1 MWVFKLLDVV
11 KRSSQTSH
19 SYGFSFVCVRMCVAK
34 CDGVVHIL
42 PQTPHSCCP
51 LFLFAAFF
59 VAVVISFRIISS
71 CISTSPTTS
80 TPTQEE
86 ESSNTTPL
94 VLLSLPSKPSS
105 HFPLFS
111 DVDFSFVLPLLLL
124 VLSLEEELINEFLC
138 VRRIMKEFLIFLQLS
153 VLEKELSLL
162 LSQI

>member
-1 MWVFKLLDVV
+1 
-11 KRSSQTSH
+11 
-19 SYGFSFVCVRMCVAK
+19 MCVAK

-80 TPTQEE
+80 STSGGGIFKHNTFG
-86 ESSNTTPL
+86 SSFSSFKT
-94 VLLSLPSKPSS
+94 VLAFSA
-105 HFPLFS
+105 LFGCGFFLRPPIIT
-111 DVDFSFVLPLLLL
+111 FSIIFRRVNDKR
-124 VLSLEEELINEFLC
+124 VFMRETKNEGIS
-138 VRRIMKEFLIFLQLS
+138 RNFLQLS

-162 LSQI
+162 RSQICETNSIIIQRHSRDRFR

>member
-1 MWVFKLLDVV
+1 
-11 KRSSQTSH
+11 
-19 SYGFSFVCVRMCVAK
+19 MCVAK

-59 VAVVISFRIISS
+59 VASRHFFSYNLILYLDFPNDFITSS
-71 CISTSPTTS
+71 S
-80 TPTQEE
+80 TQEE

-124 VLSLEEELINEFLC
+124 VLSLEEELMINEFLC
-138 VRRIMKEFLIFLQLS
+138 VRRRMKEFLGIFLQLS

-162 LSQI
+162 LSQICESNSIIQRHSRDRFR

>member
-1 MWVFKLLDVV
+1 MCFCKLLEL
-11 KRSSQTSH
+11 RNFISHTSH

-80 TPTQEE
+80 ST
-86 ESSNTTPL
+86 SSSTTGGGIFKHNTFGSSFSSFKT
-94 VLLSLPSKPSS
+94 VLAFSA
-105 HFPLFS
+105 LFGCGFFLRPPIIT
-111 DVDFSFVLPLLLL
+111 FSIIFRRRVNKR
-124 VLSLEEELINEFLC
+124 VFMRETNNEGISNFFTIVC
-138 VRRIMKEFLIFLQLS
+138 SRK
-153 VLEKELSLL
+153 
-162 LSQI
+162 